1 MQLLSQTSVLSTVEV
16 NILTEASESTRYV
29 SDVFHDATDVL
40 EDNDI
45 DDDLSSSDLEL
56 LSSAKQNMLFY
67 TLEKINHLTSKESSI
82 KDKIDE
88 LRGQQEKYSDEN
100 YENSDD
106 EFELNYNSMNYE
118 EDEYNY
124 DDEYKTNNYDNDDY
138 ENNTYDMNEYGD
150 DEINLRN
157 SDLDE
162 KIINLESDL
171 NNIEDTLEELH
182 RLYKRISNTS
192 F

>member
-106 EFELNYNSMNYE
+106 EFELNYNSMNYD

>member
-1 MQLLSQTSVLSTVEV
+1 MQSLSQTSVLYTVEV
-16 NILTEASESTRYV
+16 KILTEASEAIRYV

-138 ENNTYDMNEYGD
+138 ENNTYDMNEYD
-150 DEINLRN
+150 LRN

-182 RLYKRISNTS
+182 RLYKRISDTS